1 MDKVSIAKRQFR
13 MEEWR
18 KRITECQASG
28 IAVTHWCKQNGYCEQ
43 TYYKY
48 LKKFRE
54 EVVDNLPVPITEQ
67 PKPVSF
73 KKLEV
78 QTPVT
83 GTQAAVVIRLNGATV
98 EVNLFVQNASIITQ
112 AKESLLITSIIFV
125 IFTAFEIFVLI
136 KNKS

>member
-43 TYYKY
+43 MNNKY

-54 EVVDNLPVPITEQ
+54 EGIDNISVTIM
-67 PKPVSF
+67 
-73 KKLEV
+73 LECIH
-78 QTPVT
+78 QR
-83 GTQAAVVIRLNGATV
+83 I
-98 EVNLFVQNASIITQ
+98 
-112 AKESLLITSIIFV
+112 LLLT
-125 IFTAFEIFVLI
+125 LLY
-136 KNKS
+136 K

>member
-13 MEEWR
+13 IEEWR

-54 EVVDNLPVPITEQ
+54 EVMDNLPVPITEQ

-98 EVNLFVQNASIITQ
+98 EVNDGTSQQTIQAVLLALQSIC
-112 AKESLLITSIIFV
+112 
-125 IFTAFEIFVLI
+125 
-136 KNKS
+136 